1 MDSVIEIKLLGQ
13 VYSLKTELNAS
24 QAKAVAE
31 YVEEKVGAIDKI
43 ARHHSKLDVIVLAIL
58 DIANDFLE
66 IQQKHSDLIEDIATR
81 SQFLIHKLD
90 TETFVQRSQAGSI

>member
-13 VYSLKTELNAS
+13 VYALKTELNAS

-43 ARHHSKLDVIVLAIL
+43 SRHHSKLDVIVLAIL

-66 IQQKHSDLIEDIATR
+66 IQQKQSDLIEDIANR
-81 SQFLIHKLD
+81 SQLLIHK
-90 TETFVQRSQAGSI
+90 TEAFVQRSQTGSL

>member
-13 VYSLKTELNAS
+13 VYAFKTELNAS

-43 ARHHSKLDVIVLAIL
+43 SRHHSKLDIIVLVIL

-66 IQQKHSDLIEDIATR
+66 IQQKHSDLIEDIANR
-81 SQFLIHKLD
+81 SQLLIDK
-90 TETFVQRSQAGSI
+90 TETFVQRSQTGSF

>member
-13 VYSLKTELNAS
+13 VYALKTELNAS

-43 ARHHSKLDVIVLAIL
+43 SRQHSKLDVIVLAIL
-58 DIANDFLE
+58 DIANDFVE
-66 IQQKHSDLIEDIATR
+66 IQQKHSDLIEDIASR
-81 SQFLIHKLD
+81 SQLLIHK
-90 TETFVQRSQAGSI
+90 TETFVQRSQTGSL